1 MNTPVERAMNT
12 PLDPAVNAPGEP
24 AVTGL
29 RTHDLVRL
37 ADVGTGA
44 EPAWVAESLARAPW
58 AVVRRGTAA
67 RGHLP
72 VGVRGPA
79 RHQRHATEVPVHS
92 VLGVARPEELRCDA
106 ATADRTP
113 ALAALR
119 ALQPA
124 LDELGPGWGPVGG
137 AGFELATG
145 HAVTT
150 AASDLDVIVRCDPLP
165 GTEWAAALIEIFRAM
180 PVRVDCLIET
190 PAGAVAAAELASG
203 ADRVVLRTTG
213 GACLIVPARIRG
225 T

>member
-1 MNTPVERAMNT
+1 MNTPFE
-12 PLDPAVNAPGEP
+12 PAVTGRLEP

-37 ADVGTGA
+37 AGVGTDACTGA
-44 EPAWVAESLARAPW
+44 APAWVAESLARTPW

-72 VGVRGPA
+72 VGVRGPE

-92 VLGVARPEELRCDA
+92 VLDVVGPEELRCGA
-106 ATADRTP
+106 GPADRTP

-124 LDELGPGWGPVGG
+124 LDGLGPGWGPVGG

-145 HAVTT
+145 QPVTT

-165 GTEWAAALIEIFRAM
+165 GTDWAAALLEAFRGV

-203 ADRVVLRTTG
+203 ADRVVLRTAR